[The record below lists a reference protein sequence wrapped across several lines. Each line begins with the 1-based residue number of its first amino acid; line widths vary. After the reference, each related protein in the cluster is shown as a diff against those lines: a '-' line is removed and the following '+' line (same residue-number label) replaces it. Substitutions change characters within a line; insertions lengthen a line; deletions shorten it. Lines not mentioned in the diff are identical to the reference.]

1 MMCFKIYK
9 TFLNTAELHVTGNV
23 QTVLNGYVDNTNL
36 QDDILH
42 QFKYGLGAGSFSDCT
57 CLGEAIVLNQT
68 GYNCYLNPENK
79 IITHKKLS
87 GLKSPFFMGLQLD
100 SHPTH
105 LLEINYEDGISL
117 NDLFEEPTKEF
128 HAYAFVGSFLFKN
141 LACSYLKKAPIFKE
155 NINENSDKYWATTEE
170 HPEIYAHL
178 FSVVIRETAKQN
190 FSAET
195 LNKAFYINPLEKNR
209 SSTLSHTHAVLVKNI
224 VNFSELKKDD
234 HFYEKL
240 KTDSDVEIRH
250 VFTQSIVK
258 QGLFALFN
266 LSQ

>member
-1 MMCFKIYK
+1 MSFKVYK
-9 TFLNTAELHVTGNV
+9 TFPNTAELHVAGNV
-23 QTVLNGYVDNTNL
+23 QTVLNGHVDNTNM
-36 QDDILH
+36 QDDILN

-57 CLGEAIVLNQT
+57 CLGEAIVLNQI
-68 GYNCYLNPENK
+68 GYNCYLNHENK
-79 IITHKKLS
+79 IITNKKLL

-100 SHPTH
+100 SHPTN
-105 LLEINYEDGISL
+105 LLEINYQDGIAL
-117 NDLFEEPTKEF
+117 NGLFEQLGKEL

-170 HPEIYAHL
+170 HPETYAHL
-178 FSVVIRETAKQN
+178 FGVVIRESAKQN
-190 FSAET
+190 FSTET

-209 SSTLSHTHAVLVKNI
+209 NSTLSHTHAVLVKNA

-240 KTDSDVEIRH
+240 ETDSEVAIRH
-250 VFTQSIVK
+250 IFTQSIVK

-266 LSQ
+266 LNQ